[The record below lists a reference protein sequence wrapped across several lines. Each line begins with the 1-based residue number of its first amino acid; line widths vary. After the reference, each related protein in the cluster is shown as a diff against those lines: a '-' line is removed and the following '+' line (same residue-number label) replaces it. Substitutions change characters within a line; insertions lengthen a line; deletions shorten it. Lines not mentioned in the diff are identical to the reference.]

1 MLAKEKD
8 VYITAQLNARPIGKT
23 NHLQEKRAIQELAQ
37 CMVEDPEGIL
47 PRFTELAME
56 ITGARAGGISVL
68 ESDPAPGNFRWRYLS
83 GAAKP
88 HEHGLA
94 PRNFSPC
101 GKTLDL
107 DEPVLT
113 AHPARYYGWIAD
125 AGMDAAEILLVPLRV
140 AKGEQVGTLWVNSDQ
155 PGHFHR
161 GHVRALTELSQ
172 FVAAALRMTVT
183 ARKMQRMQTQNEAQ
197 A

>member
-1 MLAKEKD
+1 
-8 VYITAQLNARPIGKT
+8 
-23 NHLQEKRAIQELAQ
+23 
-37 CMVEDPEGIL
+37 
-47 PRFTELAME
+47 ME

-68 ESDPAPGNFRWRYLS
+68 ENENPPGIFRWRYLS

-88 HEHGLA
+88 HEYGVA

-107 DEPVLT
+107 DAPVLT

-140 AKGEQVGTLWVNSDQ
+140 AKGEQVGTLWVNSDE

-161 GHVRALTELSQ
+161 GHLRALTELSQ
-172 FVAAALRMTVT
+172 FVAAALRMTMT
-183 ARKMQRMQTQNEAQ
+183 ASSMSHLQTQTVA
-197 A
+197 